1 MTEIEIIDRLCAIIS
16 MQSEMIRQQAFV
28 ISQANDFDEETER
41 RFAERRQAI
50 NAEIAVVGND
60 RGLTSSLPTEE

>member
-1 MTEIEIIDRLCAIIS
+1 

-28 ISQANDFDEETER
+28 ISQANAFDEETER

-50 NAEIAVVGND
+50 NAEIAAVSPD
-60 RGLTSSLPTEE
+60 RDLTSSLPTEE

>member
-1 MTEIEIIDRLCAIIS
+1 MTEIETIERLCAIIV

-28 ISQANDFDEETER
+28 ISQANAFDEETER

-50 NAEIAVVGND
+50 NAEIAAVSPD
-60 RGLTSSLPTEE
+60 RDLTSSLPTEE